1 MNFNVLWNT
10 FNTHYA
16 FFEQRGIDW
25 NKLKTQSRIKLK
37 EIQTDKEL
45 YDFFVSIFSPF
56 NDGHIKL
63 DVPDSLVTS
72 KISNE
77 KSKNRKSKHEVIK
90 AITTTYINKL
100 KRYNGGVIQWGALKD
115 ENIGYIV
122 ITDMNNF
129 SNYVSESN
137 LSPKQFWEEYKTVL
151 ETKSGLTQ
159 LDDELKGV
167 DYVMDTILSD
177 LSETQ
182 FVIIDLRFNGGGYET
197 VALRLLSHFIKQPKH
212 ILSIKAKK
220 AEGFTKEQEYV
231 LNPAK
236 HIYEGKAAVL
246 TSHNTASAAEILR

>member
-1 MNFNVLWNT
+1 M
-10 FNTHYA
+10 
-16 FFEQRGIDW
+16 
-25 NKLKTQSRIKLK
+25 
-37 EIQTDKEL
+37 
-45 YDFFVSIFSPF
+45 
-56 NDGHIKL
+56 
-63 DVPDSLVTS
+63 PDSLVIS

-77 KSKNRKSKHEVIK
+77 KFKNRKSKHDVIK

-137 LSPKQFWEEYKTVL
+137 LSPKQFWDEYKTVL

-167 DYVMDTILSD
+167 DYVMDIILSD
-177 LSETQ
+177 LSETNSM
-182 FVIIDLRFNGGGYET
+182 IIDLRFNGGGYET
-197 VALRLLSHFIKQPKH
+197 VALRLLSYFVKQPKH

-220 AEGFTKEQEYV
+220 TEGFTKVQEYV

-236 HIYEGKAAVL
+236 HIYQGKV
-246 TSHNTASAAEILR
+246 SIY